1 MPTWQSITVQTHSS
15 QSTPKAT
22 AGRKSSQTTMWVMSS
37 RLRQRRGSRRDR
49 WASGVT
55 VGPGT
60 PGRWC
65 SGHVGS
71 LRLVGGVDL
80 VEGDQQV
87 GAAQRPAA
95 YVLQLSY
102 WVWSTTKWPR
112 RNGEITNA
120 GSRVSGPLECSAG
133 VGIGV
138 GGPGV
143 DPFGQSLLG
152 SESVEQREEL
162 PTLGGLEAA
171 TELLLVLN
179 GDLHDFAEQ
188 PPALLCEVQG
198 PHATIAGAGPSHEQ
212 AALLEGVDQ
221 GHHPAGRDLQLTVER
236 NVVAVRAERRSLW
249 REGDEVLVDE
259 PPRAPSAGSCSLGTT
274 WTPAGW
280 RPASTRAS

>member
-1 MPTWQSITVQTHSS
+1 
-15 QSTPKAT
+15 
-22 AGRKSSQTTMWVMSS
+22 MWVMSS
-37 RLRQRRGSRRDR
+37 RLRRRRGSRRDR

-60 PGRWC
+60 PAGGAPVT
-65 SGHVGS
+65 SAP
-71 LRLVGGVDL
+71 LRLVGGADL

-120 GSRVSGPLECSAG
+120 GSRVSGPLECSAL

-143 DPFGQSLLG
+143 DPFGQSVLG
-152 SESVEQREEL
+152 SEPVEQREEL
-162 PTLGGLEAA
+162 PALGGLEAA

-198 PHATIAGAGPSHEQ
+198 PHATIAGAGLSPEQ

-221 GHHPAGRDLQLTVER
+221 GHHPAGRDLQCVAQRLLGSAFIAGQAAEHHDLARVKAKGGQPR
-236 NVVAVRAERRSLW
+236 LPLSRRVVAELGEQ
-249 REGDEVLVDE
+249 EGDPGDTQLLGWWGGDLASGHDATVA
-259 PPRAPSAGSCSLGTT
+259 PRNHS
-274 WTPAGW
+274 
-280 RPASTRAS
+280 